1 VHRFFAPGSGT
12 SSRIF
17 PGDRARPATSGK
29 ITLSGLQTVDSI
41 ALKDRALAMNQAT
54 AAGSQE

>member
-1 VHRFFAPGSGT
+1 LDDARFGNIFEDI
-12 SSRIF
+12 SRR
-17 PGDRARPATSGK
+17 PRARPATSSK
-29 ITLSGLQTVDSI
+29 ITLSDLQTVDSI

>member
-1 VHRFFAPGSGT
+1 LDDARFGNIFEDI
-12 SSRIF
+12 SRR
-17 PGDRARPATSGK
+17 PRARPATSSK